1 MIEFVGGGLGEV
13 EGTCTNY
20 QEIIRNIVLGTKFL
34 KETFN
39 FDVKH
44 AWMPEQVGLNAA
56 MAIIVDKMG
65 FETLTIG
72 RISEIEHSK
81 RKTEQSLE
89 FYWRPNFEAE
99 NQGSI

>member
-1 MIEFVGGGLGEV
+1 VRNAFTFGMIEFVGGGLGEV

-44 AWMPEQVGLNAA
+44 AWMPE
-56 MAIIVDKMG
+56 
-65 FETLTIG
+65 
-72 RISEIEHSK
+72 
-81 RKTEQSLE
+81 
-89 FYWRPNFEAE
+89 
-99 NQGSI
+99 